1 VDYLEK
7 LMSFEYI
14 ATSGILFL
22 VPYFIMGYAV
32 AKECK
37 KYKCSKLARLGAL
50 FFWPL
55 ILVYIVTVSMITS
68 LIEVFKD

>member
-1 VDYLEK
+1 
-7 LMSFEYI
+7 MSFEYI

-22 VPYFIMGYAV
+22 VPYFLMGYGV

-37 KYKCSKLARLGAL
+37 KYKWSKLGRLGAL
-50 FFWPL
+50 FFWPT
-55 ILVYIVTVSMITS
+55 ILVYIVTCSMVTS

>member
-1 VDYLEK
+1 
-7 LMSFEYI
+7 MSWDYI
-14 ATSGILFL
+14 ATSGVLFL
-22 VPYFIMGYAV
+22 IPYLLMGYLS

-37 KYKCSKLARLGAL
+37 KYKCSKLSRLGAL

-55 ILVYIVTVSMITS
+55 IFVYIVTCSMVTS

>member
-1 VDYLEK
+1 
-7 LMSFEYI
+7 MSFEYI

-22 VPYFIMGYAV
+22 VPYFLMGYAV

-37 KYKCSKLARLGAL
+37 KYKWSKLGRLGAL

-55 ILVYIVTVSMITS
+55 ILIYIVSCSMVTS
-68 LIEVFKD
+68 LIELFKD

>member
-1 VDYLEK
+1 MDFK
-7 LMSFEYI
+7 YI

-22 VPYFIMGYAV
+22 VPYFLMGYGV

-55 ILVYIVTVSMITS
+55 ILVYIVSCSMVTN
-68 LIEVFKD
+68 LIDVFKD

>member
-1 VDYLEK
+1 MNLA
-7 LMSFEYI
+7 YI
-14 ATSGILFL
+14 AGSGVLFL
-22 VPYFIMGYAV
+22 VPYFIMGTAV

-37 KYKCSKLARLGAL
+37 KYKWSKLGRLGAL

-55 ILVYIVTVSMITS
+55 ILVYIVTCSMVSS

>member
-1 VDYLEK
+1 
-7 LMSFEYI
+7 MSFEYI

-22 VPYFIMGYAV
+22 VPYLILGTAV

-37 KYKCSKLARLGAL
+37 KYKWSKLGRLGAL

-55 ILVYIVTVSMITS
+55 ILVYIVTCSMVSS